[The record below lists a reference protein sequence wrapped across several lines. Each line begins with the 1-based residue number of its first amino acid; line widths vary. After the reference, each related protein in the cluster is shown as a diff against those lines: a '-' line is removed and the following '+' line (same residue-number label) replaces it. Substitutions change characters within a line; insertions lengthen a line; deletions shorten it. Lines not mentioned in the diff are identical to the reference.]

1 MPYFLCLPHHHHPPP
16 LHPTP
21 SPPPPPN
28 GLSVIGGLWKVKTL
42 SSIFPGRCGKVNYGL
57 FSCITF
63 LTAEKKGEKFM
74 FQITICKSKT
84 FVGQRNC
91 MSFYEQTN
99 ERTNERTNEWIRDL
113 CTKNPVQSNEISSV
127 ILSWTIW
134 FSLFYKIKVNISFS
148 SNVFFVTLGKGSYG
162 EQRLPTRYTSCIP

>member
-1 MPYFLCLPHHHHPPP
+1 MVQIIQNIYRNRRWRKQKTFRYAILPLFTTSLPPTP
-16 LHPTP
+16 HPTP
-21 SPPPPPN
+21 SPPPPPK

-42 SSIFPGRCGKVNYGL
+42 SSIFLGRCGKVNYEL

-84 FVGQRNC
+84 SVGQRNC

-99 ERTNERTNEWIRDL
+99 ERTKERTNEWIRHL
-113 CTKNPVQSNEISSV
+113 CTKTRANQMK
-127 ILSWTIW
+127 
-134 FSLFYKIKVNISFS
+134 SLRWYFHELFGFHYFTK
-148 SNVFFVTLGKGSYG
+148 
-162 EQRLPTRYTSCIP
+162 

>member
-1 MPYFLCLPHHHHPPP
+1 MVQIIQNIYRNRRWRKQKTFRYAILPLSTTPPPSPPP

-63 LTAEKKGEKFM
+63 LTAGKKGEKFM

-99 ERTNERTNEWIRDL
+99 ERTNERRTNERTNEWM
-113 CTKNPVQSNEISSV
+113 NPRFVHEKPGPIKWNLFSDTFMNYLVFI
-127 ILSWTIW
+127 ILRNKS
-134 FSLFYKIKVNISFS
+134 
-148 SNVFFVTLGKGSYG
+148 
-162 EQRLPTRYTSCIP
+162 